1 MQKLPKVFCK
11 KGGLINLAK
20 FTGKH
25 LRQSIPFDKAAVD
38 NYSTEPQKLKYFRVS
53 IKKFFK
59 AACLWNTSM
68 QLLSIGLIF
77 ISKKFLPKKMY

>member
-1 MQKLPKVFCK
+1 MQNLPKLFYK

-38 NYSTEPQKLKYFRVS
+38 NYSTEPQRLKYFVMS
-53 IKKFFK
+53 TKKFFK
-59 AACLWNTSM
+59 AAYRKTA
-68 QLLSIGLIF
+68 
-77 ISKKFLPKKMY
+77 